1 MHACPPTRNT
11 KDVPSINAPLRA
23 VLLKRRKTA
32 KLRSFGSTN
41 PKLQRNKFKGKHSVP
56 PYFQFSKIPPSETSM
71 HHTENEL

>member
-41 PKLQRNKFKGKHSVP
+41 PKLQRNKFRRKHSVSP
-56 PYFQFSKIPPSETSM
+56 LLSILQDTPF
-71 HHTENEL
+71 